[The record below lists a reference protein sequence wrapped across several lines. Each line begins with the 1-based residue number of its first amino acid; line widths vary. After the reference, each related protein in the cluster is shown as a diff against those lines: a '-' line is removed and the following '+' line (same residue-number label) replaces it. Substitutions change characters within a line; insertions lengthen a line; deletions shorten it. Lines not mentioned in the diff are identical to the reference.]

1 MASRKFNV
9 HPSTIYAWTQI
20 GIQAFVAREKGKASP
35 VLMSTPDLTLVRR
48 IQQLERENAVLRQAA
63 KLYFTY
69 IFTDSDDAAMA

>member
-20 GIQAFVAREKGKASP
+20 GIQAFIAREKGRASH
-35 VLMSTPDLTLVRR
+35 VLTSTPDLTLVRR

-63 KLYFTY
+63 KLYFTH
-69 IFTDSDDAAMA
+69 ILNDPDDATTA